1 MTWNRRDFVKASALA
16 TVAGAIPRRAG
27 AQQPA
32 AAPPPAPAIFTP
44 LRRNVGIFNQRGGTI
59 GWLINSDGVLV
70 VDSQFAD
77 TAPNLLAGLKER
89 SPRQIDVLINSHHH
103 PDHTGGNGVLRSAK
117 QIVAHARSKENQ
129 TAQAE
134 RAKAET
140 TLPDIT
146 FPDTW
151 SVKLG
156 DETVRARHWG
166 PAHTGGDAAIHFE
179 QANIVHL
186 GDLLNNRGY
195 PNVDAP
201 AGASVHGWIQVLE
214 KMAPAYPAD
223 ALYVYGHAEAGHPF
237 IGTRPDLLYQ
247 RDYFTA
253 VIEMARRARKEG
265 KTKEELAKVEVLPT
279 LRTFWRHQVAPR
291 PGADIAYDELA
302 KLGKGR
308 ITVASTTRTGR
319 RSRGPAAFDLVGHL
333 GPGSWR
339 PALGGQGRLDLL
351 QRGPHGQQVLA
362 ARSDQRGQLQQARS
376 RVAVQDRHARA
387 ASGIQA
393 RRHAG
398 RGQRRPLHDRRHPP
412 LGRGARWRDRR
423 ADLGAQPSRRE
434 PRRRRRRVSSRA
446 AACRT
451 GPTARATSAS
461 ST

>member
-1 MTWNRRDFVKASALA
+1 MASTNWHRRDFLKASALA
-16 TVAGAIPRRAG
+16 TVASAIPRVAG

-32 AAPPPAPAIFTP
+32 AAPPPAPAVFTP

-103 PDHTGGNGVLRSAK
+103 PDHTGGNGVLRGAVK
-117 QIVAHARSKENQ
+117 QIVAHTRSSENQ
-129 TAQAE
+129 LAQAK
-134 RAKAET
+134 RTNTQTA
-140 TLPDIT
+140 LPDVT
-146 FPDTW
+146 FPETW

-156 DETVRARHWG
+156 DETIRARHWG

-265 KTKEELAKVEVLPT
+265 KTRDELAKVDVLPRFEHFGGT
-279 LRTFWRHQVAPR
+279 KSRLGLALT
-291 PGADIAYDELA
+291 IAYDELA
-302 KLGKGR
+302 K
-308 ITVASTTRTGR
+308 
-319 RSRGPAAFDLVGHL
+319 VG
-333 GPGSWR
+333 
-339 PALGGQGRLDLL
+339 
-351 QRGPHGQQVLA
+351 
-362 ARSDQRGQLQQARS
+362 
-376 RVAVQDRHARA
+376 
-387 ASGIQA
+387 
-393 RRHAG
+393 
-398 RGQRRPLHDRRHPP
+398 
-412 LGRGARWRDRR
+412 
-423 ADLGAQPSRRE
+423 
-434 PRRRRRRVSSRA
+434 
-446 AACRT
+446 
-451 GPTARATSAS
+451 
-461 ST
+461 